1 VGGRIFESGQWTYA
15 LISFAT
21 RNARGEGGYFD
32 GLPPTCNAPDDVTH
46 ELGDPAEASLR
57 EALRYIETG
66 QCSPEP
72 VRAADESG
80 VVL

>member
-1 VGGRIFESGQWTYA
+1 V
-15 LISFAT
+15 T
-21 RNARGEGGYFD
+21 R
-32 GLPPTCNAPDDVTH
+32 

-66 QCSPEP
+66 RCSPEP